1 MGLLLLQIVPVAV
14 GIAVNPVPIIAALVM
29 AGTRRPV
36 ANGSAFIAAL
46 IVVMALFGGVV
57 LVLVPPSSLAGSG
70 SAEDYVAVAW
80 LLIGLGFLAAFAVMA
95 LRRPARGRAERE
107 PRWMAL
113 IDRLG
118 PAGAAVV
125 GILLV
130 NYEMQ
135 APALADILHAR
146 VSLVEAFVALAVF
159 IAIAVSTPAVPLVLS
174 IAAPDRVAG
183 AMGSVKTWLTVHQR
197 PILLVVF
204 GVVGVL
210 YTGKGLLAVI
220 H

>member
-14 GIAVNPVPIIAALVM
+14 GIAVNPVPIVAALIM
-29 AGTRRPV
+29 AGTRRPI
-36 ANGSAFIAAL
+36 ANGTAFIAAL
-46 IVVMALFGGVV
+46 IVVMALVGGVV
-57 LVLVPPSSLAGSG
+57 LILVPPSSLSGSG
-70 SAEDYVAVAW
+70 SAEDYIAVAW
-80 LLIGLGFLAAFAVMA
+80 LLIGLGFLAAFLVVA
-95 LRRPARGRAERE
+95 LRRPAPGRGEKE
-107 PRWMAL
+107 PRWLAL

-159 IAIAVSTPAVPLVLS
+159 IAIAASTPAVPAVLS
-174 IAAPDRVAG
+174 IAAPGRVAG
-183 AMGSVKTWLTVHQR
+183 AMGPLKMWLTVHNR

-210 YTGKGLLAVI
+210 YSAKGLLAVI

>member
-36 ANGSAFIAAL
+36 ANGAAFVAAL
-46 IVVMALFGGVV
+46 VVVMALFGGVV
-57 LVLVPPSSLAGSG
+57 LVLVPPSSVGGGG
-70 SAEDYVAVAW
+70 SAEDYIAVAW
-80 LLIGLGFLAAFAVMA
+80 LLIGLGFLAAFVVMA
-95 LRRPARGRAERE
+95 LRRPASGRAEKA

-113 IDRLG
+113 IERLG

-125 GILLV
+125 GVLLV

-146 VSLVEAFVALAVF
+146 VSLVE
-159 IAIAVSTPAVPLVLS
+159 
-174 IAAPDRVAG
+174 
-183 AMGSVKTWLTVHQR
+183 
-197 PILLVVF
+197 
-204 GVVGVL
+204 
-210 YTGKGLLAVI
+210 
-220 H
+220 

>member
-1 MGLLLLQIVPVAV
+1 
-14 GIAVNPVPIIAALVM
+14 
-29 AGTRRPV
+29 
-36 ANGSAFIAAL
+36 
-46 IVVMALFGGVV
+46 
-57 LVLVPPSSLAGSG
+57 
-70 SAEDYVAVAW
+70 
-80 LLIGLGFLAAFAVMA
+80 
-95 LRRPARGRAERE
+95 
-107 PRWMAL
+107 MAL

-183 AMGSVKTWLTVHQR
+183 AMGSVKTWLTVRQR

-204 GVVGVL
+204 GVVGAL

>member
-1 MGLLLLQIVPVAV
+1 MGLLLLEIVPVAV

-29 AGTRRPV
+29 VGTRRPV
-36 ANGSAFIAAL
+36 ANGSAFITAL

-70 SAEDYVAVAW
+70 SAEDYIAVAW
-80 LLIGLGFLAAFAVMA
+80 LVIGLGFLAAFFVLA
-95 LRRPARGRAERE
+95 LRRPAPGRGDRE

-113 IDRLG
+113 IERLG

-159 IAIAVSTPAVPLVLS
+159 IAIAASTPAVPVILS

-183 AMGSVKTWLTVHQR
+183 AVGPVKRWLTAHNRQ
-197 PILLVVF
+197 ILLVVF
-204 GVVGVL
+204 GVVGAI
-210 YTGKGLLAVI
+210 YTGKGLVAVI

>member
-1 MGLLLLQIVPVAV
+1 M
-14 GIAVNPVPIIAALVM
+14 
-29 AGTRRPV
+29 
-36 ANGSAFIAAL
+36 
-46 IVVMALFGGVV
+46 
-57 LVLVPPSSLAGSG
+57 PPSSISGGG
-70 SAEDYVAVAW
+70 SAEDYIAVAW
-80 LLIGLGFLAAFAVMA
+80 LLIGLGFLAAFAILA
-95 LRRPARGRAERE
+95 LRRPSPERAEKE

-113 IDRLG
+113 IERMG

-135 APALADILHAR
+135 APALADIVHAR

-159 IAIAVSTPAVPLVLS
+159 IAIAASTPSVPLIVS
-174 IAAPDRVAG
+174 IAAPDRVTG
-183 AMGSVKTWLTVHQR
+183 AIGPVKTWLTVHHR

-204 GVVGVL
+204 GVVGAL
-210 YTGKGLLAVI
+210 YTGKGLLAVL